1 MQPPDMQDVP
11 ALLATLGLA
20 IAALC
25 SFFSLLSHLCHCS
38 RGRRAAAPLHLQ
50 EDLLEVVPPPG
61 LGVTLLP
68 SLGCSI
74 SHGLV
79 AFLCYAT
86 ALATLAALG
95 LGALSAAVALERSAA
110 FLLLGGCT
118 ESELWQ
124 GIRDRDGGFWRPQL
138 WRLRAVLRCA
148 AAVLLSAA
156 WLWPLCTS
164 GAAPPLVT
172 VVLGAAAA
180 LIALAHA
187 LLVGAGASSP
197 VESATPPP
205 PLRTALLL
213 PKLLYTFWAPEVRRI
228 VAIDQK
234 EGGAPLSVD
243 QLPQLDPAQRAADCW
258 QRAAPQRARREAA
271 VRAAAAR
278 GDAAPSKAC
287 GMLPELW
294 AVVKMDV
301 RTQMSWAAFCLC
313 TQYAAPG
320 GMLLLIAYVGD
331 YVAGPIA
338 PKAFAFGALV
348 AFGPLCTAVSDA
360 HVFAN
365 GWLLGTKLRG
375 YLAHAIARKAL
386 HLDASATEQSTGQ
399 MVHTPP
405 R

>member
-138 WRLRAVLRCA
+138 WRLRAALRCA

-228 VAIDQK
+228 VAIDQWYQRRSTL
-234 EGGAPLSVD
+234 ALIPLLQRQVLCVD
-243 QLPQLDPAQRAADCW
+243 TTAST
-258 QRAAPQRARREAA
+258 
-271 VRAAAAR
+271 
-278 GDAAPSKAC
+278 PS
-287 GMLPELW
+287 
-294 AVVKMDV
+294 
-301 RTQMSWAAFCLC
+301 T
-313 TQYAAPG
+313 
-320 GMLLLIAYVGD
+320 
-331 YVAGPIA
+331 
-338 PKAFAFGALV
+338 
-348 AFGPLCTAVSDA
+348 
-360 HVFAN
+360 
-365 GWLLGTKLRG
+365 LR
-375 YLAHAIARKAL
+375 
-386 HLDASATEQSTGQ
+386 
-399 MVHTPP
+399 
-405 R
+405 